1 MLFYTFLYIMYIYF
15 LYIQETNG
23 RQEEYMKYKKDYLDE
38 NSKYENYR

>member
-1 MLFYTFLYIMYIYF
+1 MYIYF

-23 RQEEYMKYKKDYLDE
+23 RREEYMKYKKDYLDE